1 MSQDGGVSG
10 REWRRLWC
18 IPQMSR
24 ECRSGNDFGS
34 LRLDAIGSALG
45 RGRTCSR
52 LSGVDASVETWSSTI
67 IAELTR

>member
-1 MSQDGGVSG
+1 MGEEGGVSG
-10 REWRRLWC
+10 GDWRRLWC
-18 IPQMSR
+18 IPRKSR
-24 ECRSGNDFGS
+24 ERCRGNDFGS

-45 RGRTCSR
+45 RGVTCSR